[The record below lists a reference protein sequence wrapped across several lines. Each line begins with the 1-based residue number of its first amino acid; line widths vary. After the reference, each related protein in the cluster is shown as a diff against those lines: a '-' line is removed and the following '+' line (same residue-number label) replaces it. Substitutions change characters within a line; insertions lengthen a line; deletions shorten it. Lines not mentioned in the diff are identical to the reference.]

1 MTAAELAQ
9 LLTQSAKGIT
19 YERLEKLKGAVARE
33 NNHGNMI
40 TFEQVIAH
48 LTPDQQAEAAKALL
62 GKGRDA

>member
-9 LLTQSAKGIT
+9 LLTKSRKGIT

-48 LTPDQQAEAAKALL
+48 LSPEDQAMVAKVLL
-62 GKGRDA
+62 GKGR